1 MIYAE
6 ILFKGKEQLCCVD
19 AAGRRVFLLADFF
32 REYKS
37 DGNSTSKSNCN
48 DNNND
53 KADML
58 SFIKDYQEEWTDE
71 IALFFGGHPELSLP
85 LSEVELLAPI
95 PRPARNIVCLGKN
108 YRAHAEELKGQIFSD
123 KPPVHPIYFTKPDHC
138 VIGSGGTIRLHSAY
152 TQKVDYEVELAVI
165 IGKRGTDIPRE
176 EAEDYVF
183 GYTIANDVSARD
195 LQQDHTQWF
204 KGKSLLTHCPMGP
217 WIVHKS
223 MLPLPLS
230 LSIESYVNGE
240 LRQHANVADM
250 IFDIPAVISD
260 LSRGYELRP
269 GDIILTG
276 TPAGVG
282 MGFDPPKFLKEGDEV
297 ICRIEKIGD
306 LVNKAG
312 E

>member
-1 MIYAE
+1 MIYAT
-6 ILFKGKEQLCCVD
+6 IVYNGKEQLCCID
-19 AAGRRVFLLADFF
+19 AAGRRAFLLADFF
-32 REYKS
+32 RECDLSDENKS
-37 DGNSTSKSNCN
+37 GPDLRQSDT
-48 DNNND
+48 
-53 KADML
+53 DMI
-58 SFIKDYQEEWTDE
+58 SFIRNYQEIWTDE
-71 IALFFGGHPELSLP
+71 IALFFGERPELAIP
-85 LSEVELLAPI
+85 FSEAELLAPI

-123 KPPVHPIYFTKPDHC
+123 QLPVHPIYFTKPDHS
-138 VIGSGGTIRLHSAY
+138 VIATEGTIRLHSKY
-152 TQKVDYEVELAVI
+152 TQKVDYEVELAIV

-176 EAEDYVF
+176 KAEEYIF

-230 LSIESYVNGE
+230 LTIESYVNGE
-240 LRQHANVADM
+240 LRQHANVSDL
-250 IFDIPAVISD
+250 IFDVSAIISD

-282 MGFDPPKFLKEGDEV
+282 MGFDPPKFLKDGDEV